1 MLEYDLDPQ
10 GWLRLLY
17 GMRLHRGLWLAS
29 FQFCGAALLAGC
41 GSMNVVSWDGDSN
54 LMLRGR
60 DPVAYFTQGKP
71 TPGLPGIKAQQR
83 GATYRFASEENWRQ
97 FITDPELYAP
107 QFGGF
112 SANGMVYA
120 IPVVAD
126 ADSFKI
132 IDGKLYLFESERTKL
147 YFEMHQEANL
157 KRAWYYW
164 DTEVKDGNWGLQA
177 VKRQFLRVPDYKS
190 DAELAEE
197 YEKRSTARTR

>member
-1 MLEYDLDPQ
+1 
-10 GWLRLLY
+10 
-17 GMRLHRGLWLAS
+17 MRLHRGLWLTSLLQCA
-29 FQFCGAALLAGC
+29 AALLAGC

-71 TPGLPGIKAQQR
+71 TPGLAGIKVQQR
-83 GATYRFASEENWRQ
+83 GATYRFISEENRRQ
-97 FITDPELYAP
+97 FITNPEQYVP

-120 IPVVAD
+120 IPVAVD

-132 IDGKLYLFESERTKL
+132 IDGKLYLFESERTRQ
-147 YFEMHQEANL
+147 YFEMDQEANL

-164 DTEVKDGNWGLQA
+164 NSEVKDGNWGLQA
-177 VKRQFLRVPDYKS
+177 LKRQFIRVPDYKS
-190 DAELAEE
+190 DLELGQE
-197 YEKRSTARTR
+197 YERRFGKKPQ